1 MYNSWSILQNS
12 YFVFSIGQK
21 HLEQHEGE
29 WMMTDFWGTIPLS
42 VFLGKVFSI
51 ARRFVV
57 SVLAFEDQTK
67 MSC

>member
-1 MYNSWSILQNS
+1 M
-12 YFVFSIGQK
+12 FSIGQK
-21 HLEQHEGE
+21 HLEQHESE